1 MIDLVT
7 RPRASNGSNAS
18 GARVKRP
25 VVCDSIAHSR
35 VASRVMASMVT
46 SVATRGCAR
55 RMGARRGHRG
65 VRARDAGDVRA
76 RARGSMR
83 EGVDGYGRRRG
94 RAMERPEEEEDC
106 DVYTVRYGDTLVG
119 VARTHGTSVDAICEA
134 NGVRLASED
143 ETPALFVGQRLLIPR
158 EEMETR
164 DYGYGDGRGTATT
177 RRATALSAKERDAE
191 YERARRVRS
200 ERKRATAPAT
210 QTHEVV
216 SRSAVETLT
225 RDEVAGLLTHRDE
238 TVMLLVETSNCRWCD
253 DVQPAWTAMGVCY
266 ENDPTVRVCR
276 LRCESDELKQF
287 AAKYFRAKTF
297 PTIVALPAGKGPVYR
312 HASADRSVAALLEFA
327 EEATGRAS
335 PTFDVDYR
343 KPVDANIVASSDGG
357 GGFARDDVRASY
369 SNHPLAPRTKTNPI
383 HKLTDVIGNAIGV
396 SETRASVGASA
407 NVNLLPVAAVG
418 LVAAATFAALANVVM
433 TVKSVGRDERVH
445 TRRLGRHFHE
455 EEFADEHEPLDDY
468 DEALIEV
475 SNQDDPDELAEW
487 RSLVLEELFSLP
499 SRAMLLI
506 RIWLL
511 IGRRAFELRGRR
523 RGRNERRSR
532 RRADDYED
540 DGDFDRGY

>member
-1 MIDLVT
+1 MT
-7 RPRASNGSNAS
+7 A
-18 GARVKRP
+18 
-25 VVCDSIAHSR
+25 
-35 VASRVMASMVT
+35 
-46 SVATRGCAR
+46 SVARGYA
-55 RMGARRGHRG
+55 MPTKTGARRDYRG
-65 VRARDAGDVRA
+65 ARARDARDVRA
-76 RARGSMR
+76 GARRSTWDGGAR
-83 EGVDGYGRRRG
+83 GYGRRREREVRG
-94 RAMERPEEEEDC
+94 REEEEEDC

-158 EEMETR
+158 GEREMR
-164 DYGYGDGRGTATT
+164 DYGYGDGGRATATT

-210 QTHEVV
+210 ETHAVV
-216 SRSAVETLT
+216 SGSAVETLT
-225 RDEVAGLLTHRDE
+225 RDEVSGLLTNRDE

-335 PTFDVDYR
+335 PTLDFDYR
-343 KPVDANIVASSDGG
+343 RAVDANVVASSDGG
-357 GGFARDDVRASY
+357 GGFARDDVRPSY
-369 SNHPLAPRTKTNPI
+369 ADHPLAPRTKTNPI
-383 HKLTDVIGNAIGV
+383 RKLTDAVGNAIGV
-396 SETRASVGASA
+396 SETRASVGANA
-407 NVNLLPVAAVG
+407 QVDLLPVAAGG
-418 LVAAATFAALANVVM
+418 LVAVAAFAAIANVVM
-433 TVKSVGRDERVH
+433 TVKSVGRDERHH

-468 DEALIEV
+468 DEALVEV
-475 SNQDDPDELAEW
+475 SNQDDPGELAEW
-487 RSLVLEELFSLP
+487 RALVLEELFSLP

-511 IGRRAFELRGRR
+511 IGRRAVELRGRR
-523 RGRNERRSR
+523 RGRNERGSQ

-540 DGDFDRGY
+540 DGDFDRGYGRQSSRGGYTSSRDDASPYY